1 MCNSPPPNPPAHSP
15 QVIESHHTFL
25 DRQVLLLR
33 CCLEPL
39 NAADQLRLAR
49 AGLRG
54 SALGRPDVACNPQ
67 VPGWL
72 QKWAALT
79 LEFVELERQLLP
91 GVRRRCCGVSLLF
104 TFEPSMLM
112 GHWGTMSSVA

>member
-1 MCNSPPPNPPAHSP
+1 V

-54 SALGRPDVACNPQ
+54 SALGRADVECNAE
-67 VPGWL
+67 VPSWL
-72 QKWAALT
+72 KKWAALT

-91 GVRRRCCGVSLLF
+91 GV
-104 TFEPSMLM
+104 
-112 GHWGTMSSVA
+112 SV

>member
-1 MCNSPPPNPPAHSP
+1 MHICKLHP

-39 NAADQLRLAR
+39 NAADRLRLAR

-54 SALGRPDVACNPQ
+54 SALGRPDVECNAE
-67 VPGWL
+67 VPAWL
-72 QKWAALT
+72 KKWAALT

-91 GVRRRCCGVSLLF
+91 GVSMISCCCNSSGLCHIVVTVS
-104 TFEPSMLM
+104 
-112 GHWGTMSSVA
+112 HMS